1 MWTNGL
7 ILFFKC
13 FLRVNYLTF
22 CNSTSTHGCLDWD
35 KTYKLLSN
43 LSWLWPPS
51 SENCGGENFWQVS
64 IIFQVSTTKL
74 MTPTIAVSC
83 QMWVGSSYFCNMA
96 HQMNLWQVGGSLG
109 LWLGL
114 GVLQVTN
121 TDIIVIMD
129 SHDRCPSINTF
140 LFDWCLFNRYCRN
153 WSQRF
158 CQFSRNV
165 ETSMEMF
172 RYKSCQQ

>member
-1 MWTNGL
+1 MWLNGL

-83 QMWVGSSYFCNMA
+83 QMWVGSSYFCNVA

-121 TDIIVIMD
+121 VNISKLSWLICCQQELQEMITKVLPIF
-129 SHDRCPSINTF
+129 RK
-140 LFDWCLFNRYCRN
+140 CRN
-153 WSQRF
+153 LG
-158 CQFSRNV
+158 RNV
-165 ETSMEMF
+165 
-172 RYKSCQQ
+172 QI